1 MYMRLGLKVN
11 QMEYVKNVKSV
22 HVIVSYYTYI

>member
-22 HVIVSYYTYI
+22 HVIVSY